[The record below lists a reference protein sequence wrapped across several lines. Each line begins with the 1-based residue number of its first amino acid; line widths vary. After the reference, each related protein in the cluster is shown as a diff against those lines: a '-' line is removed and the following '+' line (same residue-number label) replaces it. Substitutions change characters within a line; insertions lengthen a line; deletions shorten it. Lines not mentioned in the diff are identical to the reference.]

1 MKKLLF
7 PLCASIIAM
16 VLGPSAA
23 SAATSASMAVSITVA
38 SSVTITIQSDAS
50 GLALGNSGTSAV
62 SASLGTISAYGGVA
76 NQSSSNYTLTAS
88 CNSPIPPIPGR
99 SVRPPS
105 HPLPPLPLPPPAPT
119 GPSPIPSISASPS
132 QNPRA
137 RSATPSTLS
146 PPTDQPPPM
155 NQPCKM
161 SAGEIRTICPR
172 SSAPRKSRRSTA

>member
-50 GLALGNSGTSAV
+50 GLALGDSGTSAV
-62 SASLGTISAYGGVA
+62 TASLGTISAYGGVA

-88 CNSPIPPIPGR
+88 CNSRIPPIRGR

-105 HPLPPLPLPPPAPT
+105 HPLPPLPLPPPALLRDHLLYLQSQHPLLRIR
-119 GPSPIPSISASPS
+119 GHGQQHHQRCRRRQLISP
-132 QNPRA
+132 
-137 RSATPSTLS
+137 
-146 PPTDQPPPM
+146 
-155 NQPCKM
+155 
-161 SAGEIRTICPR
+161 
-172 SSAPRKSRRSTA
+172 RR